1 MNKKLIVT
9 SILSISLLLTSCGKK
24 SDKKKVDTNNNLK
37 IETSDVEDNIFED
50 EKKDTK
56 EKTATVK
63 VDKELL
69 NDLMTGSDYITR
81 VKIQVDAENKTTVN
95 FIEDYKGDLSN
106 IEIKLPKS
114 LTAGREYLIFYKDGT
129 DGVITP
135 TNVEESFIV
144 IQGSDDGYLNY
155 IEANYLKDDE
165 SDKNTKDKDI
175 NIKKDEKKDTSKK
188 SASTSTKKEDTSK
201 KVTENSFNSKKD
213 SNSKD
218 KPVKTSKSNKKED
231 L

>member
-81 VKIQVDAENKTTVN
+81 VKIQVDAENKTTVH

-135 TNVEESFIV
+135 TNVEESFIE
-144 IQGSDDGYLNY
+144 IQGSDDGNLNY

-188 SASTSTKKEDTSK
+188 SANTST
-201 KVTENSFNSKKD
+201 KKD

-218 KPVKTSKSNKKED
+218 KSVKTSKSNK
-231 L
+231 

>member
-114 LTAGREYLIFYKDGT
+114 LTAEREYLIFYKDGT

-135 TNVEESFIV
+135 TNVEESFIE
-144 IQGSDDGYLNY
+144 IQGSDDGNLNY
-155 IEANYLKDDE
+155 IEAN
-165 SDKNTKDKDI
+165 
-175 NIKKDEKKDTSKK
+175 
-188 SASTSTKKEDTSK
+188 
-201 KVTENSFNSKKD
+201 
-213 SNSKD
+213 
-218 KPVKTSKSNKKED
+218 
-231 L
+231 

>member
-135 TNVEESFIV
+135 TNVEESFIE
-144 IQGSDDGYLNY
+144 IQGSDDGNLNY

-188 SASTSTKKEDTSK
+188 SANTSTKKEDTSK
-201 KVTENSFNSKKD
+201 KVTENSSNSKKD

-218 KPVKTSKSNKKED
+218 KSVKTSKSNK
-231 L
+231 

>member
-135 TNVEESFIV
+135 TNVEESFIE
-144 IQGSDDGYLNY
+144 IQGSDDGNLNY

-188 SASTSTKKEDTSK
+188 SANTST
-201 KVTENSFNSKKD
+201 KKD

-218 KPVKTSKSNKKED
+218 KSVKTSKSNK
-231 L
+231 